1 MPLWCKHILEY
12 GMGKVVGDSARQIAA
27 GGLDTSW
34 IREGM
39 VVGSWK
45 ELEVG
50 VGMVPSLA

>member
-1 MPLWCKHILEY
+1 
-12 GMGKVVGDSARQIAA
+12 MGKVVGDSARQIAA